1 MRSKLLRVGGLLV
14 VASLLTAPMTA
25 DASSALRGIMRT
37 WKRHLRASSPIV
49 SGRAAFDE
57 ATIRE
62 TLTTYI
68 ADSARLSSA
77 ITGQS
82 ADAKDIKRRFVQF
95 GADSQHALDSL
106 GQANTLQAA
115 FKHIDNDC
123 QSCHDQYK
131 D

>member
-1 MRSKLLRVGGLLV
+1 MRSIFLRVGGLLV
-14 VASLLTAPMTA
+14 VASLLTAPLTA
-25 DASSALRGIMRT
+25 DASSAFRGVMRT
-37 WKRHLRASSPIV
+37 WKRQLRTSSPIV

-62 TLTTYI
+62 TLTAYI

-82 ADAKDIKRRFVQF
+82 ADARDIRQRFVQF
-95 GADSQHALDSL
+95 GADAQRALENL
-106 GQANTLQAA
+106 GQQKALRAA
-115 FKHIDNDC
+115 FTRIGDDC
-123 QSCHDQYK
+123 ESCHDQYK